1 MDEASEGGG
10 CSGFDVGGVCL
21 HRKHSKILSNSSASP
36 HSSSL
41 RLQVPPEVT
50 SHPDQSCSSNSFPL
64 ALLLVTL
71 VAFLWG
77 RGRSLSVCKSLFNS
91 AHQSVSPS
99 VSQNATSGSLTDQPD
114 SGRLHQ
120 DARSNGLE
128 DLPEAAPPTNGFH
141 NDMTTQ
147 DAIRRSHHGAEPNQH
162 LLNPG
167 PACRAD
173 RGSSSSIPY
182 IDCSDIDSEYDVTKS
197 SRAPRGHGGAHG
209 GGASDSNEEEPY
221 REGGRGRTS
230 SLFGAVNGFYH
241 TNHQGMMQQ
250 GVVGQQQGILG
261 NRSSTDQAQA
271 AKTFNV
277 SHEVTGADL
286 LSNGSS
292 FSSRLPLHSTL
303 LDEVLQTRDWRGAAG
318 ARPHGSGTRS
328 QCSSP
333 VIGSFHPRTG
343 SLGQVE
349 MTNGHS
355 QQRSRWDDGGHYFS
369 KRPGV
374 LPLGTPSLPP
384 PTSHPPNQYG
394 SYSPIASNRTP
405 SHLTK
410 PYNNNN
416 MRNRSDT
423 DPFLLSQL
431 TSTPIKELQRSGFRS
446 HAPCSAPTERKAI
459 VTNGNHANLLV
470 PGQPRSNTVQRL
482 FGRQGKCGSGNLNQP
497 VQMIDGSTSSGT
509 DTSDTESDTGS
520 SAYSQPLMYGNPAAM
535 RSTNSVNSNGV
546 RSSPAPR
553 SKLLYGNL
561 QMEEGEDGEEEEEGC
576 YHFHEEDIG
585 GQVFS
590 C

>member
-1 MDEASEGGG
+1 M
-10 CSGFDVGGVCL
+10 
-21 HRKHSKILSNSSASP
+21 
-36 HSSSL
+36 
-41 RLQVPPEVT
+41 
-50 SHPDQSCSSNSFPL
+50 
-64 ALLLVTL
+64 
-71 VAFLWG
+71 
-77 RGRSLSVCKSLFNS
+77 SV
-91 AHQSVSPS
+91 S
-99 VSQNATSGSLTDQPD
+99 VSQNASSGPLTDQPD
-114 SGRLHQ
+114 LGRLPQ

-128 DLPEAAPPTNGFH
+128 DLPEAAPAFH
-141 NDMTTQ
+141 DKTAKQ
-147 DAIRRSHHGAEPNQH
+147 DAIRQNHHGAEPNQH

-182 IDCSDIDSEYDVTKS
+182 IDCSDIDSECDVTKGS
-197 SRAPRGHGGAHG
+197 RGHGGHSI
-209 GGASDSNEEEPY
+209 GASNSN
-221 REGGRGRTS
+221 REGGRTS

-261 NRSSTDQAQA
+261 NRNATDQCHTANRFSQ
-271 AKTFNV
+271 
-277 SHEVTGADL
+277 EVTAADL

-303 LDEVLQTRDWRGAAG
+303 LDEVLQSRERRGAAG
-318 ARPHGSGTRS
+318 ARPFGSGTRS

-333 VIGSFHPRTG
+333 VIGSFHPRTS

-349 MTNGHS
+349 LTNGHS
-355 QQRSRWDDGGHYFS
+355 QQRPRWDDGGHYFS
-369 KRPGV
+369 KRPGA
-374 LPLGTPSLPP
+374 LPLGTPALPP
-384 PTSHPPNQYG
+384 SSHQYG
-394 SYSPIASNRTP
+394 SYSPIPANRTP
-405 SHLTK
+405 SHLAK

-431 TSTPIKELQRSGFRS
+431 TSTPIKERHRSGF
-446 HAPCSAPTERKAI
+446 HAPGSAPTERKAAI
-459 VTNGNHANLLV
+459 TNGNLLV

-482 FGRQGKCGSGNLNQP
+482 FGRQGKHGSNQNNLNQP

-520 SAYSQPLMYGNPAAM
+520 SAYSHPLMYGNPAAM
-535 RSTNSVNSNGV
+535 SSNNSVNSNGV
-546 RSSPAPR
+546 RSSPTPR
-553 SKLLYGNL
+553 NKLLYGNL
-561 QMEEGEDGEEEEEGC
+561 QMEEEEDGEEEEGC
-576 YHFHEEDIG
+576 YHFHEEDVG